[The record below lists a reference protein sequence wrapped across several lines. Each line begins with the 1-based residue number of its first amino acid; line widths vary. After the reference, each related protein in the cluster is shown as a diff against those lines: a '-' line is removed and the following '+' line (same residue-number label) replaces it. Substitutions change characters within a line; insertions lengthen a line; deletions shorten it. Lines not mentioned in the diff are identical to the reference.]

1 MEELV
6 SKVKECLAN
15 TFVLYMKI
23 HGYHWNVIGPDFPQY
38 HDFFADLYEELHG
51 AVDEIAEHI
60 RQLDAFAPGSLSRM
74 IELAEIEEADA
85 IPVASKMFTN
95 LIADNEVVLKCL
107 IESYE
112 MAEEQKEFGL
122 SNFLQDRITAH
133 KKHHWM
139 LKATAGMKS

>member
-15 TFVLYMKI
+15 TFVFYMKI
-23 HGYHWNVIGPDFPQY
+23 HGYHWNVVGSDFPQY
-38 HDFFADLYEELHG
+38 HQFFVDLYEELHG

-95 LIADNEVVLKCL
+95 LIADNEIVLKCL